1 MLSKRTVPIDT
12 RGMKKQVGKSKLFT
26 KTTLT
31 EIQDKMRNACI
42 KSYNK
47 FYEVDTRLKEKQKG
61 RNQDIN
67 FNDMGNYREIKKQ
80 LAKKEQKLEKANNQT
95 KQLNNSSKDINKI
108 LDSLKPTKLNKNNMV
123 ISNEDVQK
131 IKSYTEDVKDIT

>member
-1 MLSKRTVPIDT
+1 
-12 RGMKKQVGKSKLFT
+12 MKKQVGKTKLFT
-26 KTTLT
+26 KTSLT

-67 FNDMGNYREIKKQ
+67 VKYMKDYRKIKKQ
-80 LAKKEQKLEKANNQT
+80 VKQKEQKLAKANNQT
-95 KQLNNSSKDINKI
+95 KQLDTTSKDIEII
-108 LDSLKPTKLNKNNMV
+108 LDGLKPTKLNKIIWLFQARM
-123 ISNEDVQK
+123 SK
-131 IKSYTEDVKDIT
+131 K